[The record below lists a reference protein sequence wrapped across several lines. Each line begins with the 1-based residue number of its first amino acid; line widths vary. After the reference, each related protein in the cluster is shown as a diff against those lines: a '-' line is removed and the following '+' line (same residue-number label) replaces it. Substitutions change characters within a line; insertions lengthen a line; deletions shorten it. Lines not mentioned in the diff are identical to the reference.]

1 MPVIRIP
8 TPMRQYTEGE
18 SVVAV
23 PEGSAGGVVDAL
35 TQRWPSLR
43 VKLLAEDGGL
53 LPHALLFVNGE
64 NIRHNGGFEA
74 PVGAHDEVNLVIAVA
89 GG

>member
-1 MPVIRIP
+1 MPLIRIP

-18 SVVAV
+18 SVVSV
-23 PEGSAGGVVDAL
+23 PEGSAGSVVVAL
-35 TQRWPSLR
+35 TELWPSLR
-43 VKLLAEDGGL
+43 AKLLAEDGRL

-64 NIRHNGGFEA
+64 NIRHNGGFDA
-74 PVGAHDEVNLVIAVA
+74 PVCAHDEVSLVIAVA